1 MSLDYQKARENMVDG
16 QIHTAGVVSEGLL
29 KSFST
34 VPREIFLPE
43 KLRGVA
49 YADEALAMGKGRHLL
64 EPMVHGKLLEAARL
78 RPEDV
83 ALDIGVGAGYSSAIL
98 SPLVTTVVA
107 LDDSK
112 RFLDKAARLWE
123 KLGVCN
129 VVAIERDM
137 TRGTPEHAPFSLIII
152 NGAVSHIPQ
161 DLIDQLEP
169 GGRLLTILNPA
180 RGMLGKAVLVEKT
193 TGAHYSVT
201 QLFDA
206 GAPYLP
212 GFEPQSAFVF

>member
-1 MSLDYQKARENMVDG
+1 MVDG

-43 KLRGVA
+43 KLRSVA

-64 EPMVHGKLLEAARL
+64 EPMVHGKLLEAARI

-83 ALDIGVGAGYSSAIL
+83 VLDIGVGAGYSSAIL

-137 TRGTPEHAPFSLIII
+137 TRGTPEHAPFSLIVI
-152 NGAVSHIPQ
+152 NGAVAEIPK
-161 DLIDQLEP
+161 DLTDQLAP
-169 GGRLLTILNPA
+169 GGRLLTILNPG
-180 RGMLGKAVLVEKT
+180 RKPLGQAVLVEK
-193 TGAHYSVT
+193 GAGGHCSLSR
-201 QLFDA
+201 LFDA
-206 GAPYLP
+206 GAPYLA
-212 GFEPQSAFVF
+212 GFEPVVSFSF